1 MCDQCGCGDDNAE
14 KTFQQKVEDM
24 IEVVKPM
31 LQGHGGSIELV
42 SIDDDNTVNVR
53 LQGACSGCPGAQMTL
68 KQGVEK
74 LMKEKIPE
82 LKEVVAVD

>member
-1 MCDQCGCGDDNAE
+1 MCDQCGCGDNNAE

-24 IEVVKPM
+24 IEVIKPM

-82 LKEVVAVD
+82 LKEVVAVN

>member
-24 IEVVKPM
+24 IEVIKPM

-82 LKEVVAVD
+82 LKEVVAVN

>member
-14 KTFQQKVEDM
+14 KTFRQKVEEM

-31 LQGHGGSIELV
+31 LQGHGGNIELV

>member
-1 MCDQCGCGDDNAE
+1 MCDQCGCSDAVTE
-14 KTFQQKVEDM
+14 KTFQQKVEEM
-24 IEVVKPM
+24 IEVIRPM
-31 LQGHGGSIELV
+31 LQGHGGDIELV
-42 SIDDDNTVNVR
+42 SLEDDNTVKVR

-82 LKEVVAVD
+82 LKEVVAVS